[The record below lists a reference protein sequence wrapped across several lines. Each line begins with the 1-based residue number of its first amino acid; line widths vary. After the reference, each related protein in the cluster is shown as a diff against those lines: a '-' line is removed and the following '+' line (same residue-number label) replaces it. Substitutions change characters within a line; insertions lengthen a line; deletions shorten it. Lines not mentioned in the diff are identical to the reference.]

1 MAGPALRTCRPP
13 SSGPNTQRHLILS
26 LVFYYGA
33 QSRRKVPL
41 LVLLSVFPPQP
52 LSMKTLLT
60 SWLSTA
66 ISHQLPGGQGF
77 YYFYF
82 IFISFEAVLWP
93 IVHCSKVTSIEGE
106 TPMQKKCVWAV
117 KLSCRIYS
125 WCRPEPWKQGF
136 WIRKGDILFSLS
148 LILGL
153 YRNSRCFPATKCT
166 PMSTFLYW
174 ASHVKRVKF
183 KAAAHGEGIQIH
195 GKSAQ
200 YGIFYGEF

>member
-1 MAGPALRTCRPP
+1 MVVNNNITSATRRT
-13 SSGPNTQRHLILS
+13 GIL
-26 LVFYYGA
+26 LF
-33 QSRRKVPL
+33 L
-41 LVLLSVFPPQP
+41 F
-52 LSMKTLLT
+52 
-60 SWLSTA
+60 
-66 ISHQLPGGQGF
+66 
-77 YYFYF
+77 YFYF
-82 IFISFEAVLWP
+82 FWSCFMTNCTLFKGHQHRRWDSNAEEV
-93 IVHCSKVTSIEGE
+93 
-106 TPMQKKCVWAV
+106 CVWTV

-125 WCRPEPWKQGF
+125 WCCPEPSRQGF

-153 YRNSRCFPATKCT
+153 YRNSRCFPATKCP